1 MEQSHEALL
10 GEVLNRIE
18 QNNESLRAGTPLA
31 ELRDAIEAA
40 LQSLPELQ
48 TDDFDQVMGNSDFL
62 GRLVAEAPEIIGW
75 NADQIITW
83 IEQIAKQANS

>member
-1 MEQSHEALL
+1 MDQSHEAILA
-10 GEVLNRIE
+10 EVLNRIE
-18 QNNESLRAGTPLA
+18 QNNESLRAGSPLA

-62 GRLVAEAPEIIGW
+62 QRLVMEAPEIIGW

-83 IEQIAKQANS
+83 IEEIAKKL

>member
-1 MEQSHEALL
+1 MEQSHEAIL
-10 GEVLNRIE
+10 GEVLDRIE

-31 ELRDAIEAA
+31 ELRDAIETA

-48 TDDFDQVMGNSDFL
+48 TDDFNQVMGNSDFL
-62 GRLVAEAPEIIGW
+62 QRLVAEAPEIIGW

-83 IEQIAKQANS
+83 IEEIAKNA